1 MFGEMRLVD
10 TALSEKR
17 IIIIGAGNVLCRDEG
32 LGVHIIEKLREYDL
46 HGNVTLIDAGTATV
60 DAFIDSA
67 SADKVVVIDAVQA
80 GGAPGSIY
88 HLSLEDISAEK
99 GYTRTS
105 LHQISLCDSFNM
117 ARLLMDKVPEVIV
130 IGVEPE
136 SIESGLELSP
146 SIRKRKKKI
155 IEIILRELDIET
167 RGVL

>member
-67 SADKVVVIDAVQA
+67 SADKVVVVDC
-80 GGAPGSIY
+80 S
-88 HLSLEDISAEK
+88 
-99 GYTRTS
+99 
-105 LHQISLCDSFNM
+105 DS
-117 ARLLMDKVPEVIV
+117 
-130 IGVEPE
+130 
-136 SIESGLELSP
+136 
-146 SIRKRKKKI
+146 
-155 IEIILRELDIET
+155 
-167 RGVL
+167 